1 MSLLFAVLWDQQG
14 SPSLVPTPIP
24 LALLLV
30 IPLATRIPSLCGEV
44 GYPQTIA
51 GYFRGADI
59 ALKPHASSTTTPAHP
74 TPRKTTVRQSDSC
87 F

>member
-1 MSLLFAVLWDQQG
+1 VALLFALVRDQLG
-14 SPSLVPTPIP
+14 LLSLVPSLFP

-30 IPLATRIPSLCGEV
+30 IPLATRIPSLFGEV

-74 TPRKTTVRQSDSC
+74 TPRKTIVRQSNNW